1 MDNKNELY
9 NSIFESLKEVI
20 KDDYKSIVVW
30 MTSFSIKSTMLEV
43 YIKNRNGLWVSAF
56 NVKCN
61 KDKMRK
67 ALNEINLR
75 LNSDRNTDNWKTS
88 VYVINENNEISVK
101 YFYEDIADN
110 SDKASIILKNR
121 YLV

>member
-1 MDNKNELY
+1 MNNKNELY

-20 KDDYKSIVVW
+20 KAEYKSIVVW

-43 YIKNRNGLWVSAF
+43 YIKNKNGLWVSAF
-56 NVKCN
+56 KVKCN
-61 KDKMRK
+61 KDKMMK

-75 LNSDRNTDNWKTS
+75 LNSDRDTDNWRTS
-88 VYVINENNEISVK
+88 VYVLNENNEISVK
-101 YFYEDIADN
+101 YFYEDIADD
-110 SDKASIILKNR
+110 SDKVSIILKNR